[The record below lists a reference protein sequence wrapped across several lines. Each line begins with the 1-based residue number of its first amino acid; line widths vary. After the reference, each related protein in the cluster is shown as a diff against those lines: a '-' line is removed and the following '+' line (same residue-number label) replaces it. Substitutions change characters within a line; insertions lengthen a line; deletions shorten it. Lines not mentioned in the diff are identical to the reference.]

1 MNEENETFRKKING
15 LVDVIKIKDGMLLCF
30 MYREKNIVLFQFL
43 KQHEELEKEKR
54 KFYQKYRFLECQK

>member
-43 KQHEELEKEKR
+43 KQYEELEKEKR
-54 KFYQKYRFLECQK
+54 KFYQEYRFLECQK

>member
-30 MYREKNIVLFQFL
+30 MCREKNIVLFQFL
-43 KQHEELEKEKR
+43 KQYEELEKEKR
-54 KFYQKYRFLECQK
+54 KFYQEYRFLECQK